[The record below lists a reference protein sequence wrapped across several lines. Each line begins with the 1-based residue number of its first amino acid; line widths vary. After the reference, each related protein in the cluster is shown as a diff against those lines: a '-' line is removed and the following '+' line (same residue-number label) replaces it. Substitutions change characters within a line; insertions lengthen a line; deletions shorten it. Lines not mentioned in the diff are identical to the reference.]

1 MFVGMEAL
9 VIIKIAGLFLGV
21 FKILNIFFWFQL
33 FLQLFLC

>member
-21 FKILNIFFWFQL
+21 F
-33 FLQLFLC
+33 